1 MHLEEK
7 EEEKEGRKGGGR
19 GEGEER
25 ENEVQRDPDL
35 KVIRK
40 RKVLSLEEK

>member
-1 MHLEEK
+1 MK
-7 EEEKEGRKGGGR
+7 GGRKGGGR

-35 KVIRK
+35 KVVRK